1 MIGQLHLLMLGFHF
15 HLHLL
20 MIVLHIHLRTH
31 IRLEIL
37 LLMIGLH
44 FHLRTHISTH
54 ISIGLHIVHTMHIIL
69 DIWNCGTNISAIA
82 IIPCISTA
90 ERPFVDVLQDRRY
103 WLIHLITIPS
113 LFLAGILFMLSGF
126 VFKLF
131 GVVNLT
137 SYLDN
142 DDSALSFSLIND
154 RFCVKN
160 STNDI

>member
-1 MIGQLHLLMLGFHF
+1 MSESYTIYCHKTPDCLL
-15 HLHLL
+15 
-20 MIVLHIHLRTH
+20 VLK
-31 IRLEIL
+31 
-37 LLMIGLH
+37 GLTLNIWWKVTPNITSSLTICLQH
-44 FHLRTHISTH
+44 
-54 ISIGLHIVHTMHIIL
+54 MIL

-82 IIPCISTA
+82 IIPWISTA

>member
-1 MIGQLHLLMLGFHF
+1 MIPTTNLHQMMHQNLQMLWLL
-15 HLHLL
+15 
-20 MIVLHIHLRTH
+20 
-31 IRLEIL
+31 
-37 LLMIGLH
+37 
-44 FHLRTHISTH
+44 
-54 ISIGLHIVHTMHIIL
+54 
-69 DIWNCGTNISAIA
+69 NISLTNSL
-82 IIPCISTA
+82 PTHFTQLLHISTA